1 MDTAPGF
8 PERFRH
14 ATALAGFGDERGWQ
28 QRIAD
33 ELGVKNQ
40 AIGQWMRGETLPSST
55 MMLKISQ
62 RFGCSL
68 DWLLLNRGR
77 IYPGDG
83 VSEEEMGYIA
93 KRRTLTT
100 AQQALVANLLDQLQA
115 STGDR
120 TEAA

>member
-62 RFGCSL
+62 RFGVSL

-77 IYPGDG
+77 IFPGDG
-83 VSEEEMGYIA
+83 VSEEEMAYLA
-93 KRRTLTT
+93 KRRTLTSLARKAPSFRAGMDSAGRWT
-100 AQQALVANLLDQLQA
+100 RPIAV
-115 STGDR
+115 
-120 TEAA
+120 

>member
-1 MDTAPGF
+1 MDIADGF
-8 PERFRH
+8 SDRFKY
-14 ATALAGFGDERGWQ
+14 ATSLAGFPDERGWQ

-40 AIGQWMRGETLPSST
+40 AVGQWLRGETYPSAT
-55 MMLKISQ
+55 MMVKISQ
-62 RFGCSL
+62 RFGVSL

-83 VSEEEMGYIA
+83 VSEVEMGYVA
-93 KRRTLTT
+93 KRRTLTH
-100 AQQALVANLLDQLQA
+100 AQQALVDNLLDELQA
-115 STGDR
+115 PAGDR

>member
-1 MDTAPGF
+1 METAPGF
-8 PERFRH
+8 AERFRH
-14 ATALAGFGDERGWQ
+14 ATAIAGFGDERGWQ

-40 AIGQWMRGETLPSST
+40 AIGQWMRGETLPSSA

-62 RFGCSL
+62 RFGVSL

-83 VSEEEMGYIA
+83 VSEEEMAYLA
-93 KRRTLTT
+93 KRRTLTP
-100 AQQALVANLLDQLQA
+100 AQQALVANLLDQLQTPA
-115 STGDR
+115 SDSS
-120 TEAA
+120 EAA

>member
-1 MDTAPGF
+1 MDPAPGF

-14 ATALAGFGDERGWQ
+14 ATTLAGFSDERGWQ

-40 AIGQWMRGETLPSST
+40 AIGQWMRGETLPSAA

-62 RFGCSL
+62 RFGVSL

-77 IYPGDG
+77 IFPGDG
-83 VSEEEMGYIA
+83 VSEEEMAYLV
-93 KRRTLTT
+93 KRRTLSP
-100 AQQALVANLLDQLQA
+100 AQQALIANLLDEFQDQ
-115 STGDR
+115 SGDR
-120 TEAA
+120 PQAA

>member
-1 MDTAPGF
+1 MEPAPGF
-8 PERFRH
+8 AERFRH

-62 RFGCSL
+62 RFGVSL
-68 DWLLLNRGR
+68 DWLLLDRGR

-83 VSEEEMGYIA
+83 VSEEEMAYVA
-93 KRRTLTT
+93 KRRTLTP
-100 AQQALVANLLDQLQA
+100 AQQTLVGNLLDQLQA
-115 STGDR
+115 PPGDSS
-120 TEAA
+120 EAA

>member
-1 MDTAPGF
+1 MEPAPGF
-8 PERFRH
+8 ADRFRH
-14 ATALAGFGDERGWQ
+14 ATALAGFDDERGWQ

-40 AIGQWMRGETLPSST
+40 AIGQWMRGDTILSSA

-62 RFGCSL
+62 RFGVSL

-83 VSEEEMGYIA
+83 VSEAEMGYLA
-93 KRRTLTT
+93 KRRTLTP
-100 AQQALVANLLDQLQA
+100 AQQKLVDNLLDEIQA
-115 STGDR
+115 PPGERS
-120 TEAA
+120 EAA